1 MLAIT
6 LNAETNEAKEVQL
19 PDGESQLKELQEA
32 VGGWVQAVD
41 FTPQLTIWVNE
52 EGKLHGLPIN
62 PMATFLWEKY
72 FGLTDYIC
80 GNVIFTGGTDSEGY
94 TLGLNE
100 ETAEQL
106 RKFLHM
112 N

>member
-6 LNAETNEAKEVQL
+6 LNTEGEAKEVEL
-19 PDGESQLKELQEA
+19 VEGESQLDKLQEA

-41 FTPQLTIWVNE
+41 FTPNLTIWVNE
-52 EGKLHGLPIN
+52 EGKLIGLPIN

-72 FGLTDYIC
+72 FGLTDFIC
-80 GNVIFTGGTDSEGY
+80 GNVIFTGGTGDEGE

-100 ETAEQL
+100 ETAKEL
-106 RKFLHM
+106 RQFLRM

>member
-6 LNAETNEAKEVQL
+6 LNAEGEAKEVEL
-19 PDGESQLKELQEA
+19 VEGESQLEKLQEA
-32 VGGWVQAVD
+32 VGGLVQAVD
-41 FTPQLTIWVNE
+41 FTPNLTIWVNE
-52 EGKLHGLPIN
+52 EGKIIGLPIN

-72 FGLTDYIC
+72 FGLTDFIC
-80 GNVIFTGGTDSEGY
+80 GNVIFTGGTGDEGE

-100 ETAEQL
+100 ETAKDL
-106 RKFLHM
+106 RKFLRI

>member
-6 LNAETNEAKEVQL
+6 LNTEGEAKEVEL
-19 PDGESQLKELQEA
+19 VEGESQLDKLQEA

-41 FTPQLTIWVNE
+41 FTPNLTIWVNE
-52 EGKLHGLPIN
+52 EGKLIGLPIN

-72 FGLTDYIC
+72 FGLTDFIC
-80 GNVIFTGGTDSEGY
+80 GNVIFTGGTGDEGE

-100 ETAEQL
+100 ETAKEL
-106 RKFLHM
+106 RQFLHM

>member
-6 LNAETNEAKEVQL
+6 LNTEGEAKEVEL
-19 PDGESQLKELQEA
+19 VEGESQLDKLQEA

-41 FTPQLTIWVNE
+41 FTPNLTIWVNE
-52 EGKLHGLPIN
+52 EGKLIGLPIN

-72 FGLTDYIC
+72 FGLTDFIC
-80 GNVIFTGGTDSEGY
+80 GNVIFTGGTGDEGE

-100 ETAEQL
+100 ETAKEL
-106 RKFLHM
+106 RQFLRI